1 MTKSEKIADKLS
13 QHVTRRAYT
22 IRETCTMLPI
32 DKNTV
37 YGMVHRKELPSF
49 RAGRK
54 ILIPIDAI
62 ERLISGGASN
72 AH

>member
-1 MTKSEKIADKLS
+1 MTTERVS
-13 QHVTRRAYT
+13 QHVSRRAYT
-22 IRETCTMLPI
+22 IREICTMLPI
-32 DKNTV
+32 DESTL
-37 YGMVHRKELPSF
+37 YAMVHRNELASF

-54 ILIPIDAI
+54 ILIPSNAI